1 MTKKKSFLTCDGNH
15 AAAHVAYIF
24 SEVAAIYPITPS
36 SNMAENVDE
45 WSAHGLKNMFGE
57 PIRLTEMQSEGGAA
71 GAVHGSLQA
80 GVLTTTF
87 TASQGLLLMIP
98 NMYKIAGELLP
109 GVFHVS
115 ARSLAAQALSI
126 FGDHSDVMS
135 TRHTGFAML
144 ATGSVQEIMDI
155 APVAHLTS
163 IKTRIPFLHFFDGFR
178 TSHEIQKV
186 EVCDMEDMKKLF
198 DYKALQEFRE
208 RALNPEH
215 PVTRGTA
222 QNPDIYFQ
230 SREAANKFY
239 EAVPDVVEHYMQE
252 ISKITGREYHPF
264 TYYGAPDAE
273 NILIAMGSI
282 TETIKETVDYLMER
296 GEKVG
301 LVSVHLYRPFS
312 PKYFFKVLPS
322 TVKRIAV
329 LDRTKEPGANGE
341 PLYLDVKDLFYGR
354 EKAPLIVG
362 GRYGLSSK
370 DTVPAHMLGVFENLK
385 MKEPKNGFTV
395 GIVDDVTFKSLP
407 LLPDLDVSPKGNYA
421 AKFYG
426 LGSDGTVGANK
437 NSIKIIGDTTDKYAQ
452 AYFSYDS
459 KKSGGFTVSHLRF
472 GDKPIRS
479 PYLINA
485 ADFVACHV
493 PAYLERYDILKGLK
507 KGGTFLLN
515 SIWDVEATK
524 EKLPDDMKKYLA
536 ENEIKFYVINATQIA
551 EDLGLGNRTNSIMQ
565 AAFFKTSSV
574 IPYEMAVKEMKKA
587 IIKSYGMKGEEI
599 VRMNHAAVDK
609 GGEVIQVDIPN
620 EWKNLKITPKKDD
633 RSIPDFI
640 KNVVEPINAQRGDS
654 LPVSAFIDRED
665 GTFPAGTSQYE
676 KRGIAVHVP
685 EWIPEN
691 CIQCNQCSYVCP
703 HAVIRPFL
711 LTEEEVKK
719 APKGTRTVTGLA
731 ATKEYHYRMQIS
743 PLDCT
748 GCGNCVDVCPA
759 KSKALEMKTLDSQMV
774 EDERWHYMHEK
785 VGYKDWVLPKDKTV
799 KNSQFAQPLFEF
811 SGACAGCGETPYI
824 KLITQ
829 LYGERMMIANATG
842 CSSIYGGS
850 APSMPYTVN
859 KNGHGPSWANS
870 LFEDNAEYGYGMAVG
885 VNEMRKKIAN
895 YMRTAIQGNY
905 SKEIKDAFAEWIDG
919 IDNADA
925 SKAASGKV
933 ISLIDKDRD
942 PLMKEI
948 MNLRQY
954 LVKKSVWIF
963 GGDGWAYDIG
973 YGGLDHVIASG
984 EDVNIL
990 VMDTEVYSNTGGQAS
1005 KSTPIGAIA
1014 KFAASGKRIRK
1025 KDLGL
1030 MAVSY
1035 GYVYVAQVALGA
1047 SQSQY
1052 LKAVKEAE
1060 EFPGPSLIIAY
1071 SPCINHGLKAGM
1083 GKTIEQTKL
1092 AVESGYWHL
1101 YRYNPQ
1107 LEKEGKNP
1115 FQLDSKE
1122 PQWENFQKFIG
1133 SEVRYSS
1140 LSQAFPE
1147 VADELFK
1154 ASEENA
1160 RWRYNSYRRMSE
1172 MDFSKA

>member
-1 MTKKKSFLTCDGNH
+1 MTKKKNFITCDGNH

-45 WSAHGLKNMFGE
+45 WSAYGRKNMFGE
-57 PIRLTEMQSEGGAA
+57 PIKVTEMQSEGGAA

-144 ATGSVQEIMDI
+144 ATGSVQEIMDL
-155 APVAHLTS
+155 APIAHLAS

-186 EVCDMEDMKKLF
+186 EECDMEDMKKLV
-198 DYKALQEFRE
+198 DYDAIQAFRE

-239 EAVPDVVEHYMQE
+239 DAVPDTVEEYMKE
-252 ISKITGREYHPF
+252 ITKITGREYHPF

-282 TETIKETVDYLMER
+282 TETIKESVDYLIGK

-301 LVSVHLYRPFS
+301 LISVHLYRPFS
-312 PKYFFKVLPS
+312 AKYFFNVFPA
-322 TVKRIAV
+322 TVKRISV
-329 LDRTKEPGANGE
+329 LDRTKEPGSNGE
-341 PLYLDVKDLFYGR
+341 PLLLDVKDLFYGR

-370 DTVPAHMLGVFENLK
+370 DTVPSHILSVFENLK
-385 MKEPKNGFTV
+385 LKEPKTGFTV

-407 LLPDLDVSPKGNYA
+407 VLPDLDVSPKGNYA

-472 GDKPIRS
+472 GDSPIRS

-493 PAYLERYDILKGLK
+493 PAYLDRYDILKGLK

-515 SIWDVEATK
+515 SIWDVETTK
-524 EKLPDDMKKYLA
+524 EKLPDSMKKYLA
-536 ENEIKFYVINATQIA
+536 ENDIQFYMINATQIA
-551 EDLGLGNRTNSIMQ
+551 EDIGLGNRTNTIMQ
-565 AAFFKTSSV
+565 SAFFKTSLV
-574 IPYEMAVKEMKKA
+574 IPYESTVKEMKKA

-599 VRMNHAAVDK
+599 VKMNNAAVDR
-609 GGEVIQVDIPN
+609 GGDLIKVEIPK
-620 EWKNLKITPKKDD
+620 EWKNLKVETKKDD
-633 RSIPDFI
+633 RNIPEFI
-640 KNVVEPINAQRGDS
+640 KNVVEPINAQRGDN

-685 EWIPEN
+685 EWQPDS
-691 CIQCNQCSYVCP
+691 CIQCNQCAYVCP

-719 APKGTRTVTGLA
+719 APKGTKTIKGLGGA
-731 ATKEYHYRMQIS
+731 KEYQYKIQIS

-759 KSKALEMKTLDSQMV
+759 PTKALVMESLESQMV
-774 EDERWHYMHEK
+774 EDQRWYYMHEK
-785 VGYKDWVLPKDKTV
+785 VGYKDWVMPKDKTV

-829 LYGERMMIANATG
+829 LYGDRMMIANATG

-859 KNGHGPSWANS
+859 KDGHGPSWANS

-885 VNEMRKKIAN
+885 VNEMRKKTAN
-895 YMRTAIQGNY
+895 YMRTALEGKY
-905 SKEIKDAFAEWIDG
+905 SKEIKDAFTEWIDG
-919 IDNADA
+919 MNNAEA
-925 SKAASGKV
+925 SRLASEKV
-933 ISLIDKDRD
+933 TRLIEKEKD
-942 PLMKEI
+942 PLMQDI
-948 MNLRQY
+948 MKLKQY
-954 LVKKSVWIF
+954 FIKKSVWIF

-1005 KSTPIGAIA
+1005 KATPIGAIA

-1025 KDLGL
+1025 KDLGM
-1030 MAVSY
+1030 MAMSY

-1060 EFPGPSLIIAY
+1060 EYQGPSIIIAY

-1083 GKTIEQTKL
+1083 GKTIEQANF
-1092 AVESGYWHL
+1092 AVEAGYWQL
-1101 YRYNPQ
+1101 YRYNPM

-1115 FQLDSKE
+1115 FTLDSKE
-1122 PQWENFQKFIG
+1122 PQWDKFQDFIG

-1147 VADELFK
+1147 VAADLFK
-1154 ASEENA
+1154 AAEENA
-1160 RWRYNSYRRMSE
+1160 KWRYNSYKRYAE
-1172 MDFSKA
+1172 MDYSKA

>member
-1 MTKKKSFLTCDGNH
+1 MTKKKNFITCDGNH

-45 WSAHGLKNMFGE
+45 WSANGRKNMFGE
-57 PIRLTEMQSEGGAA
+57 PIKVTEMQSEGGAA

-155 APVAHLTS
+155 APVAHLVA
-163 IKTRIPFLHFFDGFR
+163 IKSRIPFLHFFDGFR

-186 EVCDMEDMKKLF
+186 EACDMEEMKKLL
-198 DYKALQEFRE
+198 DYDALQAFRE

-239 EAVPDVVEHYMQE
+239 DAVPDIVESYMQE
-252 ISKITGREYHPF
+252 INKITGRDYHPF

-282 TETIKETVDYLMER
+282 TETIKETIDYLVGK

-301 LVSVHLYRPFS
+301 LISVHLYRPFS
-312 PKYFFKVLPS
+312 AKYFFKVFPS

-407 LLPDLDVSPKGNYA
+407 FLPDLDVSPKGNYA
-421 AKFYG
+421 AKFFG

-472 GDKPIRS
+472 GDSPIRS

-493 PAYLERYDILKGLK
+493 PAYLDRYDILKGLK

-515 SIWDVEATK
+515 SIWDIETTK
-524 EKLPDDMKKYLA
+524 EKLPDTMKKYLA
-536 ENEIKFYVINATQIA
+536 ENDIKFYIINATQIA
-551 EDLGLGNRTNSIMQ
+551 EEIGLGNRTNSIMQ
-565 AAFFKTSSV
+565 SAFFKASSV
-574 IPYEMAVKEMKKA
+574 IPYETAVKEMKKA
-587 IIKSYGMKGEEI
+587 VIKSYGMKGEEI
-599 VRMNHAAVDK
+599 VKMNHAAIDL
-609 GGEVIQVDIPN
+609 GGDLTEVKIPKDWKDI
-620 EWKNLKITPKKDD
+620 KITAKKDD
-633 RSIPDFI
+633 RNIPDFI
-640 KNVVEPINAQRGDS
+640 KNVVEPINGQRGDS

-685 EWIPEN
+685 EWQPDN

-703 HAVIRPFL
+703 HSVIRPFL
-711 LTEEEVKK
+711 LTEEEVKN
-719 APKGTRTVTGLA
+719 APKGTKTIKGIGG
-731 ATKEYHYRMQIS
+731 TKEYQYKLQIS

-759 KSKALEMKTLDSQMV
+759 PNKALVMESLESQMA

-811 SGACAGCGETPYI
+811 SGACAGCGETPHI

-829 LYGERMMIANATG
+829 LYGDRMMIANATG

-870 LFEDNAEYGYGMAVG
+870 LFEDNAEYGYGMALG

-895 YMRTAIQGNY
+895 YMRTALDGKY
-905 SKEIKDAFAEWIDG
+905 SSEIKDSFREWIDSM
-919 IDNADA
+919 NHAENSRTA
-925 SKAASGKV
+925 SEKV
-933 ISLIDKDRD
+933 IRLIEKEKD
-942 PLMKEI
+942 PLLQDIMK
-948 MNLRQY
+948 LKQY

-973 YGGLDHVIASG
+973 YGGLDHVIATG

-1025 KDLGL
+1025 KDLGM
-1030 MAVSY
+1030 MAMSY

-1047 SQSQY
+1047 SHNQY

-1060 EFPGPSLIIAY
+1060 EYPGPSVIIAY

-1083 GKTIEQTKL
+1083 GKTMEQASF
-1092 AVESGYWHL
+1092 AVEAGYWQL
-1101 YRYNPQ
+1101 YRYNPM

-1115 FQLDSKE
+1115 FVLDSKE
-1122 PQWENFQKFIG
+1122 PQWDKFQDFIG

-1147 VADELFK
+1147 VADELFR
-1154 ASEENA
+1154 AAEENA
-1160 RWRYNSYRRMSE
+1160 RWRYNSYRRLAE
-1172 MDFSKA
+1172 MDFSRA